1 MIMLINGFL
10 LTSVFILNRDSL
22 CISQVS
28 CNNLGFSETQTG
40 SNIGENET
48 TVQRVVDMNK
58 SFTVKSI
65 KSNEVIYVNTCEKCP
80 ESNESVSSDEA
91 TYMNT
96 YDGYLDANDL
106 RQAGP
111 IESSCETTLSS
122 NQSYESNKSTCNN
135 TCEGYLDDKDPCPTT
150 CGGATMAV
158 PILRLPWLTSQQ
170 SSRQIGEADEHVLTL
185 ATNVEYF
192 GLHVHQLA

>member
-1 MIMLINGFL
+1 MIMPVNSLL

-22 CISQVS
+22 RVSQVG
-28 CNNLGFSETQTG
+28 CNNLGLSETQMER
-40 SNIGENET
+40 NIGENET
-48 TVQRVVDMNK
+48 TVQRVVD
-58 SFTVKSI
+58 SI
-65 KSNEVIYVNTCEKCP
+65 KSNEVIYVNTCEKCQ
-80 ESNESVSSDEA
+80 ESNESVSSDEV

-111 IESSCETTLSS
+111 IESSCVTTFSS
-122 NQSYESNKSTCNN
+122 NQPYGSNKSTCNN
-135 TCEGYLDDKDPCPTT
+135 TCEGYLDDKDPCPAT

-170 SSRQIGEADEHVLTL
+170 SPRQIGKADEHVLTL
-185 ATNVEYF
+185 ATNVD
-192 GLHVHQLA
+192 LC

>member
-1 MIMLINGFL
+1 MIMPINSLL

-22 CISQVS
+22 RVTQVG
-28 CNNLGFSETQTG
+28 CNNLGFSETQMER
-40 SNIGENET
+40 NIGENET
-48 TVQRVVDMNK
+48 TVQRVVD
-58 SFTVKSI
+58 SI
-65 KSNEVIYVNTCEKCP
+65 KSNEVIYVNTCEKCQ

-111 IESSCETTLSS
+111 IESSCVTTFSS
-122 NQSYESNKSTCNN
+122 NQPYGSNKSTCNN
-135 TCEGYLDDKDPCPTT
+135 TCEGYLDDKDPCPAT

-170 SSRQIGEADEHVLTL
+170 SPGLIGKAE
-185 ATNVEYF
+185 NMF
-192 GLHVHQLA
+192 

>member
-22 CISQVS
+22 CVSQVG

-48 TVQRVVDMNK
+48 TVQRVVEMNK
-58 SFTVKSI
+58 SLTTKSI
-65 KSNEVIYVNTCEKCP
+65 KSNEIIYVNTCEKCP
-80 ESNESVSSDEA
+80 VSSESVSSDEA

-96 YDGYLDANDL
+96 FDGYLDANDL

-111 IESSCETTLSS
+111 IDSSCVTTLSS
-122 NQSYESNKSTCNN
+122 NQPYGSNIY
-135 TCEGYLDDKDPCPTT
+135 TCEGYLDNKDSCPAT

-170 SSRQIGEADEHVLTL
+170 SPRQIGEADEHVLTL
-185 ATNVEYF
+185 ATNVD
-192 GLHVHQLA
+192 LC

>member
-96 YDGYLDANDL
+96 YDG
-106 RQAGP
+106 
-111 IESSCETTLSS
+111 
-122 NQSYESNKSTCNN
+122 
-135 TCEGYLDDKDPCPTT
+135 
-150 CGGATMAV
+150 
-158 PILRLPWLTSQQ
+158 
-170 SSRQIGEADEHVLTL
+170 
-185 ATNVEYF
+185 
-192 GLHVHQLA
+192 

>member
-1 MIMLINGFL
+1 MIMPINSLL

-22 CISQVS
+22 RVSQVG
-28 CNNLGFSETQTG
+28 CNNLGFSETQMER
-40 SNIGENET
+40 NIGENET
-48 TVQRVVDMNK
+48 TVQRVVD
-58 SFTVKSI
+58 SI
-65 KSNEVIYVNTCEKCP
+65 KSHEVIYVNTCEKCQ

-106 RQAGP
+106 RHAGP
-111 IESSCETTLSS
+111 IESSCVTTFSS
-122 NQSYESNKSTCNN
+122 NQPYGSNKSTCNN
-135 TCEGYLDDKDPCPTT
+135 TCEGYLDDKDPCPAT

-170 SSRQIGEADEHVLTL
+170 SPGQIGKAE
-185 ATNVEYF
+185 NMF
-192 GLHVHQLA
+192 